1 MELIMK
7 IEKCIKNMILIIL
20 LAVVSI
26 ETVSY
31 MTWSKNYTY
40 DLQTIDEEDNYALY
54 NTVSSNTPAHNYEII
69 SVCYDNKLHTL
80 KGEVTINYT
89 NKRPYI
95 KIKRTRLVYGDEYDL
110 YIPKGTVLYMDGVG
124 TR

>member
-1 MELIMK
+1 MK

>member
-1 MELIMK
+1 MK
-7 IEKCIKNMILIIL
+7 IEKCIRNMVLIIL
-20 LAVVSI
+20 IAFVFTKCVG
-26 ETVSY
+26 Y
-31 MTWSKNYTY
+31 MTWSENYIY
-40 DLQTIDEEDNYALY
+40 ELQTIDDEGNYASY

-69 SVCYDNKLHTL
+69 NVSYDNKLYTL

-89 NKRPYI
+89 NKRPHI

-110 YIPKGTVLYMDGVG
+110 YIPKGTVLYLDGVG